1 MRIAAYRVHAIAA
14 CLAIGTA
21 SSPLLAEPYGTSGH
35 EVVRV
40 HNEAY
45 SQGDFERFIA
55 TFADDAVV
63 IVEGY
68 EYRGRDEIAASYA
81 PSFGPGAP
89 RAIIERQGRAS
100 GGGIVQ
106 RESYLYEDG
115 TQVCCT
121 VTAIWVEDGQIARV
135 LVDNG
140 GLGG

>member
-1 MRIAAYRVHAIAA
+1 MRTLAYAIAA
-14 CLAIGTA
+14 SSAIAAAT
-21 SSPLLAEPYGTSGH
+21 SPLLAEPYGTNNH
-35 EVVRV
+35 DVVRV

-45 SQGDFERFIA
+45 TQGDFERFIA

-63 IVEGY
+63 VVEGY

-89 RAIIERQGRAS
+89 QAIIERQGRAS

-106 RESYLYEDG
+106 RESYVYEDG
-115 TQVCCT
+115 TEVCCT

-135 LVDNG
+135 LVDTG

>member
-1 MRIAAYRVHAIAA
+1 MRTLAYAIAA
-14 CLAIGTA
+14 SSAIAAAT
-21 SSPLLAEPYGTSGH
+21 SPLLAEPYGTNNH
-35 EVVRV
+35 DVVRV
-40 HNEAY
+40 YNEAY
-45 SQGDFERFIA
+45 TQGDFERFIA

-63 IVEGY
+63 VVEGY

-89 RAIIERQGRAS
+89 QAIIERQGRAS

-106 RESYLYEDG
+106 RESYVYEDG
-115 TQVCCT
+115 TEVCCT

-135 LVDNG
+135 LVDTG